1 LIGVELLVEIQ
12 FLARQGLNK
21 TQIAR
26 RLGVDRK
33 TVRKSLALDVD
44 EFVKRTRPNG
54 RRFWTPT
61 SATSNIDLRC
71 YRNSARSGS
80 TVR

>member
-1 LIGVELLVEIQ
+1 MIGVELLVEIQ

-44 EFVKRTRPNG
+44 EFVK
-54 RRFWTPT
+54 
-61 SATSNIDLRC
+61 
-71 YRNSARSGS
+71 NSAKCPSMLDPYKRYL
-80 TVR
+80 

>member
-33 TVRKSLALDVD
+33 TVPKYLTLDVD
-44 EFVKRTRPNG
+44 
-54 RRFWTPT
+54 
-61 SATSNIDLRC
+61 DL
-71 YRNSARSGS
+71 
-80 TVR
+80 